1 MAHDDP
7 GDHDRHGHH
16 GHHGHQGHHDRA
28 RDEPARLTVFVYFK
42 VPATIPPPEVH
53 AAIDRLAA
61 MRARDGHRFAVMR
74 RHRERSNA
82 PATHAPATPAP
93 ADASGTAGVVTWMEV
108 HEGVPRDSLDAW
120 LEALAGA
127 AREAGVDRLAA
138 GGRHVEVFESISG

>member
-82 PATHAPATPAP
+82 PATPEPAA
-93 ADASGTAGVVTWMEV
+93 AGGTAGVVTWMEV